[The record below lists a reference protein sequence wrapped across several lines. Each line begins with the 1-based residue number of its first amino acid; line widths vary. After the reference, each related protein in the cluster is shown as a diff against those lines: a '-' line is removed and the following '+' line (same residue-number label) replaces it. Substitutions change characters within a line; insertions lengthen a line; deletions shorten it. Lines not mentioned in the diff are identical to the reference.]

1 MLVKDE
7 LLDRVVAR
15 VREQLAEDHAP
26 QVEEFVRQ
34 YYAWITAEDL
44 ADRSPIDLYGTAV
57 GHWTFARQRTPGEA
71 KVRVYNPQFDEHG
84 WQSTH
89 TVIEIVTDDM
99 PFLVDSTRMAIN
111 REGYAIH
118 LMLHPIMKLRRDDAG
133 RLVEILEPDSDEEEG
148 VLYESVIHLEIDRQT
163 EPGVLNALHDC
174 TTTVLRQVRAAV
186 EDWPDMRERVHEIV
200 SEIDENPPPVED
212 EDPEEARAFLEWIA
226 DDNFTFLGYRE
237 YDLLTEDGEDLL
249 RSVPGTG
256 LGILRETDQKP
267 HSLSFA
273 KLPPEVRSLA
283 HAANLLNL
291 TKANSRSTVHRPS
304 YLDYVGVKRFDAEGE
319 ATGERRFLG
328 LYAFSAYSVSAF
340 EIPIV
345 RRKVGYVLE
354 RAGFPEGSHNE
365 KDLLEILETYP
376 RDELFQIEKEELFEI
391 AMGILHLQER
401 QRVRLFVRRDAY
413 GRFFSCLVFVPR
425 DRYNTGIREKMQEIL
440 QRAFDGTNVE
450 FNVRLSESV
459 LARLHFI
466 VYVAPGENP
475 DYDASAIEERL
486 AEATRSWTDNLYEAL
501 IEHFGEER
509 GIELFHK
516 YRDAFPP
523 GYRDGFLPRTAVADI
538 ARIEELE
545 SEEDIE
551 MSLYHPLEEPE
562 NFLGFKLFRLGE
574 QTSLSGILPLLEDM
588 GVEVVDERPH
598 KIEPAGSQSV
608 WIYDFG
614 LLQEAD
620 GELQTGEVR
629 EIFQNAFARAWR
641 GTVENDEFNRLVLR
655 ARLTWRQVTVL
666 RAYCKYLRQ
675 AGTTFSQNY
684 MEDAL
689 FANPHIAR
697 LLVELFEARLDP
709 SRQARAEAETERL
722 RGEIEEA
729 LDEVVSL
736 DEDRILRNFLNVAL
750 ATVRTNYYQRT
761 PEGEPK
767 PYLSFKFDP
776 SEILVLPL
784 PRPKFEIFVYSPR
797 MEGVHLRGGRVARGG
812 IRWSD
817 RREDFRTEVLGLM
830 KAQMVKNAVI
840 VPVGAKGG
848 FVVKRPPTQ
857 GGREALQDEV
867 IGCYKTLIRG
877 MLDLTDNLAGDRV
890 VPPEDV
896 VRYDEDDPYLVVA
909 ADKGTAT
916 FSDIANSIS
925 ADYGFWLG
933 DAFASGGAHGYDHKE
948 MGITAKGAWESV
960 KRHFREL
967 GMDIQNED
975 FTVAGIGDMS
985 GDVFGNGMLL
995 SRHIKLVGAFNH
1007 LHIFLD
1013 PDPDPETSFQERERL
1028 FKLPRSSWSDYDE
1041 SLISEGGGVFSR
1053 TAKSIPLSPE
1063 VREMLGVEEETLT
1076 PNEVIRAL
1084 LKAKVD
1090 LLFNGGIG
1098 TYVKSSEETNADVG
1112 DRTNDAVRVDGGEL
1126 ECRVV
1131 GEGGNLGFTQRG
1143 RVEYALGGGRIYMDA
1158 IDNSAGVDC
1167 SDHEVNIKILL
1178 DSVVEDGDITEKQ
1191 RNELLVE
1198 MTEEVGRLVLRDN
1211 YEQTRAISNA
1221 LALAHPMIDVHIR
1234 YIRALEEAGSLNRE
1248 LEFLPSDEDLAERR
1262 SEGIGLTAPEFA
1274 ILLSYTKI
1282 TLYKQLLASDLP
1294 EDPYLSVEL
1303 ERYFP
1308 TPLRERFR
1316 EEMREHRLRRE
1327 ITATCVVND
1336 LVDRGGP
1343 SFAFRLGEETGAAP
1357 AEIAR
1362 AYTAACDV
1370 FDMRSLWDEIESL
1383 DNVVEAQTQTRMLL
1397 EWRRLV
1403 ERATR
1408 WFLRNR
1414 RPPLDISATVAYFS
1428 EGVSELTR
1436 RLPEFMLD
1444 GDREG
1449 LERATEQLV
1458 EANVPPELARR
1469 VALLNAMFSEL
1480 DIVDIAT
1487 GTDEPLDEVAAVYFT
1502 LGDRL
1507 KLHWLR
1513 GHVEALPRDNR
1524 WQALAR
1530 AALRDDLYSQQA
1542 ELTAEILRSTP
1553 SELSAQE
1560 SIEAWAEANRAQVD
1574 RTLQVLAD
1582 INASGSFGLAT
1593 LSVALR
1599 EIRNLITSSGA
1610 PPEEMEAEPRAT
1622 QA

>member
-1 MLVKDE
+1 
-7 LLDRVVAR
+7 
-15 VREQLAEDHAP
+15 
-26 QVEEFVRQ
+26 
-34 YYAWITAEDL
+34 
-44 ADRSPIDLYGTAV
+44 
-57 GHWTFARQRTPGEA
+57 
-71 KVRVYNPQFDEHG
+71 
-84 WQSTH
+84 
-89 TVIEIVTDDM
+89 
-99 PFLVDSTRMAIN
+99 
-111 REGYAIH
+111 
-118 LMLHPIMKLRRDDAG
+118 
-133 RLVEILEPDSDEEEG
+133 EPDTQDDEG
-148 VLYESVIHLEIDRQT
+148 VLHESIIRLEIDRQT
-163 EPGVLNALHDC
+163 DPGVLKALHDC
-174 TTTVLRQVRAAV
+174 ITTVLRQVRAAV
-186 EDWPDMRERVHEIV
+186 EDWPDMRERVREIV
-200 SEIDENPPPVED
+200 SERDENPPPVED

-237 YDLLTEDGEDLL
+237 YDLLTEDGEELL

-256 LGILRETDQKP
+256 LGILRETGQKP

-273 KLPPEVRSLA
+273 KLPPEVRRLA

-304 YLDYVGVKRFDAEGE
+304 YLDYVGVKRFDAKGE

-354 RAGFPEGSHNE
+354 RAGFQEGSHNE

-376 RDELFQIEKEELFEI
+376 RDELFQIDKEELFEI

-425 DRYNTGIREKMQEIL
+425 DRYNTRIREKMQEIL
-440 QRAFDGTNVE
+440 QQAFDGTNVE

-509 GIELFHK
+509 GIELFRK

-598 KIEPAGSQSV
+598 KIEPTGSRSG

-629 EIFQNAFARAWR
+629 EIFQDAFARAWR
-641 GTVENDEFNRLVLR
+641 GTVENDGFNRLVLR

-697 LLVELFEARLDP
+697 LLVELFEARFDP
-709 SRQARAEAETERL
+709 SRQARAEAENERL
-722 RGEIEEA
+722 RGEIEAA

-736 DEDRILRNFLNVAL
+736 DEDRILRNFLNVTL

-761 PEGEPK
+761 PEGAPK

-784 PRPKFEIFVYSPR
+784 PRPRFEIFVYSPR

-848 FVVKRPPTQ
+848 FVVKRPPAQ

-933 DAFASGGAHGYDHKE
+933 DAFASGGANGYDHKT

-1013 PDPDPETSFQERERL
+1013 PNPDPETSFEERERL

-1053 TAKSIPLSPE
+1053 TAKSIPLSPQ

-1098 TYVKSSEETNADVG
+1098 TYVKSSEETQADVG

-1158 IDNSAGVDC
+1158 IDNSAGVNC

-1178 DSVVEDGDITEKQ
+1178 DSVVEDGDMTEKQ

-1211 YEQTRAISNA
+1211 YEQTRAMSNA

-1248 LEFLPSDEDLAERR
+1248 LEFLPSDEVLAERR

-1282 TLYKQLLASDLP
+1282 TLYKQLRDSDLP
-1294 EDPYLSVEL
+1294 EDPYLAVEL

-1343 SFAFRLGEETGAAP
+1343 SFSFRLGEETGAAP

-1362 AYTAACDV
+1362 AYTAACEV

-1383 DNVVEAQTQTRMLL
+1383 DNVVEAQMQTRMLL
-1397 EWRRLV
+1397 DWRRLV

-1560 SIEAWAEANRAQVD
+1560 RIEAWAEANRAQVD
-1574 RTLQVLAD
+1574 RTLQVLTD

-1599 EIRNLITSSGA
+1599 EIRNLITSSGT

>member
-1 MLVKDE
+1 LVKDE

-15 VREQLAEDHAP
+15 VREQLAEDQAP

-44 ADRSPIDLYGTAV
+44 ADRSPIDLYGAAV
-57 GHWTFARQRTPGEA
+57 GHWTFARQRTPGEP

-99 PFLVDSTRMAIN
+99 PFLVDSTRMGIN

-118 LMLHPIMKLRRDDAG
+118 LMLHPIVKVRRDDAG
-133 RLVEILEPDSDEEEG
+133 RLVEVLEPDTQDDES

-163 EPGVLNALHDC
+163 DPRVLNALHDC
-174 TTTVLRQVRAAV
+174 ITTVLRQVRAAV

-200 SEIDENPPPVED
+200 SEIDENQPPVEN
-212 EDPEEARAFLEWIA
+212 EDPEEAGAFLEWIA

-273 KLPPEVRSLA
+273 KLPPEVRRLA

-345 RRKVGYVLE
+345 RRKIGYVLE

-425 DRYNTGIREKMQEIL
+425 DRYNTRIREKMQEIL

-475 DYDASAIEERL
+475 DFDANEIEERL
-486 AEATRSWTDNLYEAL
+486 AEATRSWTDNLYDAL

-598 KIEPAGSQSV
+598 KIEPAGSRSG

-620 GELQTGEVR
+620 GELQTGQVR
-629 EIFQNAFARAWR
+629 EIFQEAFARAWR
-641 GTVENDEFNRLVLR
+641 GTVENDGFNRLVLR

-697 LLVELFEARLDP
+697 LLVELFEARFDP
-709 SRQARAEAETERL
+709 SRQARAEAENERL
-722 RGEIEEA
+722 RGEIEAA

-736 DEDRILRNFLNVAL
+736 DEDRILRNFLNVTL

-767 PYLSFKFDP
+767 PYFSFKFDP

-784 PRPKFEIFVYSPR
+784 PRPRFEIFVYSPR

-848 FVVKRPPTQ
+848 FVVKRPPAQ

-877 MLDLTDNLAGDRV
+877 MLDLTDNLAGDSV

-916 FSDIANSIS
+916 FSDIANGIS
-925 ADYGFWLG
+925 EDYGFWLG

-1013 PDPDPETSFQERERL
+1013 PNPDPETSFEERERL

-1053 TAKSIPLSPE
+1053 TAKSIPLSPQ

-1098 TYVKSSEETNADVG
+1098 TYVKSSEETQADVG

-1158 IDNSAGVDC
+1158 IDNSAGVNC

-1178 DSVVEDGDITEKQ
+1178 DSVVEDGDMTEKQ

-1248 LEFLPSDEDLAERR
+1248 LEFLPSDEALAERR

-1282 TLYKQLLASDLP
+1282 TLYKQLRDSDLP
-1294 EDPYLSVEL
+1294 EDPYLAVEL

-1383 DNVVEAQTQTRMLL
+1383 DNVVEAQMQTRMLL
-1397 EWRRLV
+1397 DWRRLV

-1560 SIEAWAEANRAQVD
+1560 RIEAWAQASRAQVD
-1574 RTLQVLAD
+1574 RTLQVLTD

-1599 EIRNLITSSGA
+1599 EIRNLITSSSA